1 MRRNVFRKRRSVGLE
16 VGSGSVKALALERRR
31 AGLLVTGRGIGA
43 VEAEADPRQ
52 VAQTV
57 HVVLA
62 SAGAASD
69 PVVTAV
75 GGAEIVIRQVS
86 LPPLPPAKV
95 LPALEIQH
103 RELGLLPPGDAV
115 MDAQMLR
122 RSRDG
127 ATNEVLSVSVP
138 KTLIEERQRLLQQA
152 SVQVRILDVE
162 PLAILNGALELTG
175 LEAGELLVLLNVG
188 HQASVLCL
196 YSERGPV
203 VARYLDTGVIALTEA
218 LRTAFSVPAA
228 GLDSFIRSLPYT
240 EANRIQTA
248 CREQLDRMAEDI
260 RLSMTFYRTEYD
272 RESVPR
278 FALSG
283 WTEMPQLGRW
293 LADRLT
299 LTAPFEI
306 LDPFRSVEVRLP
318 SPRSGDPRH
327 GGPQFLEAFGLALR
341 GL

>member
-1 MRRNVFRKRRSVGLE
+1 MRLNVFRKQRSVGLE
-16 VGSGSVKALALERRR
+16 VGSGSIKALALERRR
-31 AGLLVTGRGIGA
+31 GNLVITGRALGA
-43 VEAEADPRQ
+43 VDAEADPRQ

-57 HVVLA
+57 HAVLA
-62 SAGAASD
+62 SAGAATD

-75 GGAEIVIRQVS
+75 GGAEVVIRQVS
-86 LPPLPPAKV
+86 LPPLPAAKV

-122 RSRDG
+122 RSKDG
-127 ATNEVLSVSVP
+127 TTNEVLSVSVP
-138 KTLIEERQRLLQQA
+138 KALIEERQRLLQQA
-152 SVQVRILDVE
+152 AVQVRILDVE

-175 LEAGELLVLLNVG
+175 LEAAELLVLLNVG
-188 HQASVLCL
+188 HEASVLCL

-203 VARYLDTGVIALTEA
+203 VARYLDIGVNALTEA
-218 LRTAFSVPAA
+218 LRSAFNVPAA
-228 GLDSFIRSLPYT
+228 GLDSFIHNLPYT
-240 EANRIQTA
+240 EASRIQAA

-272 RESVPR
+272 REGVPR

-283 WTEMPQLGRW
+283 WSEMPQLGRW
-293 LADRLT
+293 LADRLS

-306 LDPFRSVEVRLP
+306 LDPFRAVEMRLP
-318 SPRSGDPRH
+318 SPRSGDARF

>member
-1 MRRNVFRKRRSVGLE
+1 VGLE
-16 VGSGSVKALALERRR
+16 VGSGSIKALALERHR
-31 AGLLVTGRGIGA
+31 GNLLVTGRGIGT
-43 VEAEADPRQ
+43 VDAEADPRQ
-52 VAQTV
+52 MAQAV
-57 HVVLA
+57 HAVLA
-62 SAGAASD
+62 SAGAGKD
-69 PVVTAV
+69 PVVTAI
-75 GGAEIVIRQVS
+75 GGSEIVIRQVS
-86 LPPLPPAKV
+86 LPPLPAAKV

-127 ATNEVLSVSVP
+127 TTHEVLSVSVP
-138 KTLIEERQRLLQQA
+138 RALIEERQRLLQQA
-152 SVQVRILDVE
+152 SVEVRILDVE

-175 LEAGELLVLLNVG
+175 LESGELLVLLNVE

-203 VARYLDTGVIALTEA
+203 VARYLDIGVAALTET
-218 LRTAFSVPAA
+218 LRAAFKVPAA
-228 GLDSFIRSLPYT
+228 GLDSFIRNLPYT
-240 EANRIQTA
+240 EAARIQAA

-293 LADRLT
+293 LADRLS
-299 LTAPFEI
+299 LTGPFEI
-306 LDPFRSVEVRLP
+306 LDPFRSVEVRLS
-318 SPRSGDPRH
+318 SPRAADPRH
-327 GGPQFLEAFGLALR
+327 GGPQYLEAFGLALR